1 MIKVLII
8 EDDEDTA
15 LLCAM
20 QLEHILGEKL
30 NARLAA
36 SLEAGLAAVSSG
48 FNPDLVTLDLNLPD
62 AAGVESVSHLRSC
75 LADTYLLVMS
85 GYDGD
90 RIMAD
95 CLRLGANGYVR
106 KGSGLEMIAQQ
117 ISEMKVKH
125 TSPTGSG
132 LQ

>member
-48 FNPDLVTLDLNLPD
+48 FDPDLVTLDLNLPD
-62 AAGVESVSHLRSC
+62 ATGIECVSHLRSR

-85 GYDGD
+85 GYDDD

-117 ISEMKVKH
+117 ISEVKVKH
-125 TSPTGSG
+125 TRSTGSG

>member
-36 SLEAGLAAVSSG
+36 SLEAGLAAVNSG
-48 FNPDLVTLDLNLPD
+48 FDPDLVTLDLNLPD
-62 AAGVESVSHLRSC
+62 ATGIECVSHLRSR

-90 RIMAD
+90 RIMDD

>member
-48 FNPDLVTLDLNLPD
+48 FDPDLVTLDLNLPD
-62 AAGVESVSHLRSC
+62 ATGIESVSHLRSR

-85 GYDGD
+85 GYDSD

-95 CLRLGANGYVR
+95 CLRHGADGYIR
-106 KGSGLEMIAQQ
+106 KGSGIEMIAQQ
-117 ISEMKVKH
+117 ISEVKVKH
-125 TSPTGSG
+125 TRSTGSG